1 MDVNP
6 VYDPNRKH
14 VVSFDTANSL
24 DAVELEKILKPEN
37 ALPLSEIKF
46 KDLAIYPGIGIYI
59 IYDLSDKPCYIGK
72 CTSRSFIERVP
83 SHFDCRKHA
92 YLATIL
98 RRLGSLDHNGDDIS
112 EITLR
117 AIDSFKILLVNF
129 TYDGRLRENGNISEE
144 DVKPKT
150 KDEAKEVGKLERELI
165 NYLKPKLNSY

>member
-1 MDVNP
+1 MFLRIL
-6 VYDPNRKH
+6 NR
-14 VVSFDTANSL
+14 
-24 DAVELEKILKPEN
+24 
-37 ALPLSEIKF
+37 
-46 KDLAIYPGIGIYI
+46 IGVKSR
-59 IYDLSDKPCYIGK
+59 YDLSDKPCYIGK

-150 KDEAKEVGKLERELI
+150 KDEAKAVGKLERELI

>member
-1 MDVNP
+1 MFLRIL
-6 VYDPNRKH
+6 NR
-14 VVSFDTANSL
+14 
-24 DAVELEKILKPEN
+24 
-37 ALPLSEIKF
+37 
-46 KDLAIYPGIGIYI
+46 IGVKSR
-59 IYDLSDKPCYIGK
+59 YDLSDKPCYIGK

-92 YLATIL
+92 YLATIP
-98 RRLGSLDHNGDDIS
+98 RRLGSLDNSRDDIS